1 MAKSEATMP
10 KAAPDCQSVLRTL
23 SFGQRI
29 AEEERDYLANYFVE
43 TDQWRRMYS
52 GDVDI
57 VYGAK
62 GSGKSALYFLLLD
75 RSDSFERSGIRL
87 SSYPGE
93 NPRGT
98 PVFRDLTTEPP
109 ASEREFVA
117 LWKLYILSLLG
128 REVLRLDLN
137 SFAALNLV
145 EKLRAAELL
154 EAGGSLQALLE
165 GFGAIYADSAGSKA
179 ASLSTRC
186 PERRAALRVKS
197 FSSSHQL
204 NSV

>member
-1 MAKSEATMP
+1 MP

-75 RSDSFERSGIRL
+75 RSDSFWNRSGIRL
-87 SSYPGE
+87 SITRAKTPG
-93 NPRGT
+93 
-98 PVFRDLTTEPP
+98 V
-109 ASEREFVA
+109 
-117 LWKLYILSLLG
+117 
-128 REVLRLDLN
+128 RL
-137 SFAALNLV
+137 SFATSRLNHQ
-145 EKLRAAELL
+145 
-154 EAGGSLQALLE
+154 QANENL
-165 GFGAIYADSAGSKA
+165 
-179 ASLSTRC
+179 
-186 PERRAALRVKS
+186 
-197 FSSSHQL
+197 
-204 NSV
+204 